1 MTTASTLRLR
11 KALSGGPLAPRK
23 LGVRKGGHS
32 KEGTCRSAWV
42 LIPNLP
48 LSSYMTL
55 ASVSLPHTH
64 TLTKEV

>member
-11 KALSGGPLAPRK
+11 KALGGGPQAPRK
-23 LGVRKGGHS
+23 LGIRKGGHS
-32 KEGTCRSAWV
+32 NEGTCRSAWV

-55 ASVSLPHTH
+55 ASVSLPHTRTH
-64 TLTKEV
+64 TTEV